1 MKHLF
6 EDLKKIR
13 DILAQAYTMLFLDYD
28 GTLVPIVESPDKA
41 VMPEEIKGVL
51 VELSKAPKCKI
62 AIVSGRSL
70 KDIKNIVGLSNIL
83 YVGNH
88 GLEAEGGGIK
98 FESPV
103 SWKYKTILSTIK
115 NNLNK
120 KLSLICGAF
129 VEDKGLSLAVHYRR
143 VDKKFMPLVKAIF
156 RETTAKYLVKK
167 EIKIRRGKMV
177 LEIRPP
183 VEWDKGRIILWLLAR
198 RQLSSD
204 AGNILSFY
212 MGDDVTDED
221 AFKALKNKGITVFV
235 GKHKVSRAKY
245 YLNDSEEVKEFLK
258 RILEF
263 KKVSV

>member
-13 DILAQAYTMLFLDYD
+13 YILAQAYIMLFLDYD

-143 VDKKFMPLVKAIF
+143 TDKKFMPLVKAIF
-156 RETTAKYLVKK
+156 REATAKYLAKK

-177 LEIRPP
+177 LEVRPP
-183 VEWDKGRIILWLLAR
+183 IKWDKGRIILWFLTRAR
-198 RQLSSD
+198 FQAKGRSVMP
-204 AGNILSFY
+204 IY
-212 MGDDVTDED
+212 MGDDATDED
-221 AFKALKNKGITVFV
+221 AFSALKGRGLTIFV
-235 GKHKVSRAKY
+235 GRPRKSSAEY
-245 YLNDSEEVKEFLK
+245 YLKNTGEVKKFLK
-258 RILEF
+258 MILAE
-263 KKVSV
+263 K